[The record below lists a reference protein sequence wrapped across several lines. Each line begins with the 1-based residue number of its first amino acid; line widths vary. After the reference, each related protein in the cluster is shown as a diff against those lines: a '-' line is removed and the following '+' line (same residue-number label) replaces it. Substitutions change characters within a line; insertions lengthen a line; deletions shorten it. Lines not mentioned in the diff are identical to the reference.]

1 MAISSAFKSAYVN
14 EVSQQNQGIN
24 AITSGVK
31 DVATVIAAVAGLPG
45 LAKGSAISNAMV
57 HTFAG
62 RVGGVG
68 GNIML
73 ASLQER
79 KDLIKS
85 QKQQASSLAEGLNL
99 ASGLV
104 SQTLGDNPIN
114 RSANKQLS
122 TVFEKLGVSINQGI
136 VDKQG
141 MIDTSIGKVDIN
153 SPLGKKILME
163 GESNDND
170 K

>member
-1 MAISSAFKSAYVN
+1 MISSAFKSAAQNVA
-14 EVSQQNQGIN
+14 SQQTQFANNI
-24 AITSGVK
+24 SKGVG
-31 DVATVIAAVAGLPG
+31 DAATVAAAVAGFPG
-45 LAKGSAISNAMV
+45 LAKGSAISSAMV

-73 ASLQER
+73 ANLQER
-79 KDLIKS
+79 TALIKA
-85 QKQQASSLAEGLNL
+85 QKQQSSSLAEGLNL

-114 RSANKQLS
+114 RSASKQLA
-122 TVFEKLGVSINQGI
+122 TVFEKLSVAVNQGT

-141 MIDTSIGKVDIN
+141 MIDTSLGKVDVN

-163 GESNDND
+163 GESYDND

>member
-1 MAISSAFKSAYVN
+1 MISSAFRSAAQN
-14 EVSQQNQGIN
+14 AANQQTQFANNISSGI
-24 AITSGVK
+24 K
-31 DVATVIAAVAGLPG
+31 DAATLAAGIAGFSTLG
-45 LAKGSAISNAMV
+45 TNSTLSSAMA

-62 RVGGVG
+62 RVGGIG

-73 ASLQER
+73 ANLQER
-79 KDLIKS
+79 KDLIKA
-85 QKQQASSLAEGLNL
+85 QKQQSSSLAEGLSL

-114 RSANKQLS
+114 RNASKQLS
-122 TVFEKLGVSINQGI
+122 TVFEKLSTSVNQGL

-141 MIDTSIGKVDIN
+141 MIDTSIGKVDVN
-153 SPLGKKILME
+153 SPLGKKIIME

>member
-1 MAISSAFKSAYVN
+1 MISSAFKSAAQN
-14 EVSQQNQGIN
+14 AANQQTQFANNISGGVRDTITGI
-24 AITSGVK
+24 AGI
-31 DVATVIAAVAGLPG
+31 AGLSTLG
-45 LAKGSAISNAMV
+45 TGSAISSAMA

-62 RVGGVG
+62 RVGGIG

-73 ASLQER
+73 ANLQER
-79 KDLIKS
+79 TDLIKT

-122 TVFEKLGVSINQGI
+122 TVFEKLGASINQGT

-141 MIDTSIGKVDIN
+141 MIDTSLGKVDIN

>member
-1 MAISSAFKSAYVN
+1 MISSAFKSAAQNVA
-14 EVSQQNQGIN
+14 SQQTQFANNISKGMGD
-24 AITSGVK
+24 A
-31 DVATVIAAVAGLPG
+31 ATVAAGVAGISTLG
-45 LAKGSAISNAMV
+45 TGSALSSAMA

-62 RVGGVG
+62 RVGGIG

-73 ASLQER
+73 ANLQER
-79 KDLIKS
+79 TALIKA
-85 QKQQASSLAEGLNL
+85 QKQQSSSLEEGLNL

-114 RSANKQLS
+114 RSASKQLS
-122 TVFEKLGVSINQGI
+122 TVFEKLSIAVNQGM

-141 MIDTSIGKVDIN
+141 MINTSLGKVDIN
-153 SPLGKKILME
+153 SSLGKKILME
-163 GESNDND
+163 GEGNDND

>member
-1 MAISSAFKSAYVN
+1 MISSAFRSAAQNVANQQTQFANNISKGIGDAATIAAAVAGFSTLGTGSAISSAMA
-14 EVSQQNQGIN
+14 
-24 AITSGVK
+24 
-31 DVATVIAAVAGLPG
+31 
-45 LAKGSAISNAMV
+45 

-79 KDLIKS
+79 AALIKA
-85 QKQQASSLAEGLNL
+85 QKQQSSSLSEGLNL

-114 RSANKQLS
+114 RNASKQLA
-122 TVFEKLGVSINQGI
+122 TVFEKLSVAVNQGT

-141 MIDTSIGKVDIN
+141 MIDTSLGKVDIN

-163 GESNDND
+163 AENHDND

>member
-1 MAISSAFKSAYVN
+1 MISSAFKSAAQNVA
-14 EVSQQNQGIN
+14 SQQTQFANNISKGIGD
-24 AITSGVK
+24 A
-31 DVATVIAAVAGLPG
+31 ATVAAAVAGFSTLG
-45 LAKGSAISNAMV
+45 TGSVLSSAMA

-73 ASLQER
+73 ANLQER
-79 KDLIKS
+79 TDLIKA
-85 QKQQASSLAEGLNL
+85 QKQQSSSLAEGLNL

-114 RSANKQLS
+114 RSASKQLS
-122 TVFEKLGVSINQGI
+122 TVFEKLSVAVNQGT

-141 MIDTSIGKVDIN
+141 MIDTSLGKVDIN

-163 GESNDND
+163 GEGNDNN

>member
-1 MAISSAFKSAYVN
+1 MISSAFRSAAQNVAN
-14 EVSQQNQGIN
+14 QQTQFANNISSGI
-24 AITSGVK
+24 K
-31 DVATVIAAVAGLPG
+31 DTATLAAGIAGLSTLG
-45 LAKGSAISNAMV
+45 TGSTLSSAMA

-62 RVGGVG
+62 RVGGIG

-73 ASLQER
+73 ANLQER
-79 KDLIKS
+79 TDLIKA
-85 QKQQASSLAEGLNL
+85 QKQQSSSLAEGLSL

-114 RSANKQLS
+114 RNASKQLS
-122 TVFEKLGVSINQGI
+122 TVFEKLSTSVNQGL

-141 MIDTSIGKVDIN
+141 MIETSIGKVDVN

-163 GESNDND
+163 GEIDDND